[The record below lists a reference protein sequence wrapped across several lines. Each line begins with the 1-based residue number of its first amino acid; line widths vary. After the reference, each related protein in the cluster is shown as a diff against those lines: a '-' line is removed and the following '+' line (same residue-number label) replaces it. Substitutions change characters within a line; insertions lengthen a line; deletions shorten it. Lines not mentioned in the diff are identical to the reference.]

1 MILEDELP
9 VYTSFVA
16 ASNGG
21 SLSGGV
27 VTWNLADLSP
37 GSSQS
42 VTLTVQ
48 VDADAPTNT
57 EINNTASLNGENTLP
72 VSASRAVVVFDPID
86 GTPVLRIQLTPDP
99 DSIMAG
105 EDIVYTAAFQ
115 NETRAEALDVEIVA
129 LLPSSVAFVS
139 ADNGGTPQSVNGV
152 TQVYW
157 DIGSLAG
164 LSGGRI
170 QQARIVCFGVAD
182 AWIGVWIL

>member
-1 MILEDELP
+1 M
-9 VYTSFVA
+9 VA
-16 ASNGG
+16 
-21 SLSGGV
+21 
-27 VTWNLADLSP
+27 WNLADLSP

-72 VSASRAVVVFDPID
+72 VSASRAVVVFDPVD